1 MRTTRTE
8 LILRIARTGRTNMY
22 FYPTFWASAKPEKL
36 FSFDAV
42 LFFATHDNQTS
53 ALSTLE
59 WFWK

>member
-8 LILRIARTGRTNMY
+8 LIPRIARTGRTNMY
-22 FYPTFWASAKPEKL
+22 FYPTFWPSAKPEKIVFL
-36 FSFDAV
+36 RRRS
-42 LFFATHDNQTS
+42 FFATHDNQTS

>member
-1 MRTTRTE
+1 
-8 LILRIARTGRTNMY
+8 MY